1 MAAAVIRNSHH
12 SGVVAHHVEPL
23 ARAGCIAMSMNNGPQ
38 AIAPW
43 GGRRGLF
50 GTNPIG
56 FAAPRADH
64 PPLVID
70 MSLSK
75 VARGKINVAAQAG
88 DPIPPDWAFDA
99 DGNPTTDAGAAMA
112 GTMAPVGDA
121 KGAQLA
127 LMVEILTAALSAS
140 CFGFESSS
148 YFTAEGAPPRAGH
161 FLLAIDPGPFSE
173 GRFAPRLEDLL
184 AAIEEQPG
192 TRLPGQRR
200 FALREKAERD
210 GIAVPR
216 VLYEQLLALRGMTN
230 RRSMPGL
237 GAPGNDA
244 SSPRGSA
251 AASTGRCHHGDGA
264 DRKSAPP
271 GPRHAT
277 GADRSTRPPHGVA
290 VRGDD
295 DRHVVAGI
303 GVRQPHAE
311 HDFRHDAGLFGRA
324 LPVEVLAGVKHE
336 LVHPALVGAVDV
348 GGAGDA
354 PVLSTLYAEHRLGP
368 AIVSDA
374 PALDPDSPGVRAVHR
389 VEDV

>member
-1 MAAAVIRNSHH
+1 MADTHQLRLDELRTLVVDILVAHDTAPENAERVAQALAAAEADGQKGHGASRVPSYAGQARSGKVDGHAVPEAIRLTGSAAIVDARNGFAYPAIELAQRTLLECLAASPVAAAVIRNSHH
-12 SGVVAHHVEPL
+12 TGVIAHHIEPL

-88 DPIPPDWAFDA
+88 DPIPRDWAFDA

-148 YFTAEGAPPRAGH
+148 YFTAEGAPPRAGQ

-173 GRFAPRLEDLL
+173 GRFATRLEDLL

-200 FALREKAERD
+200 FALRAKAERD
-210 GIAVPR
+210 GIAIPR
-216 VLYEQLLALRGMTN
+216 VLYERLLALR
-230 RRSMPGL
+230 
-237 GAPGNDA
+237 A
-244 SSPRGSA
+244 
-251 AASTGRCHHGDGA
+251 
-264 DRKSAPP
+264 
-271 GPRHAT
+271 
-277 GADRSTRPPHGVA
+277 
-290 VRGDD
+290 
-295 DRHVVAGI
+295 
-303 GVRQPHAE
+303 
-311 HDFRHDAGLFGRA
+311 
-324 LPVEVLAGVKHE
+324 
-336 LVHPALVGAVDV
+336 
-348 GGAGDA
+348 
-354 PVLSTLYAEHRLGP
+354 
-368 AIVSDA
+368 
-374 PALDPDSPGVRAVHR
+374 
-389 VEDV
+389 

>member
-1 MAAAVIRNSHH
+1 MADTHQLRLDELRTLVVDILVAHDTAPENAERVAQALAAAEADGQKGHGASRVPSYAGQARSGKVDGHAVPEAIRLTGSAAIVDARNGFAYPAIELAQRTLLECLAASPVAAAVIRNSHH
-12 SGVVAHHVEPL
+12 TGVIAHHIEPL

-56 FAAPRADH
+56 FAAPRTDH

-88 DPIPPDWAFDA
+88 DPIPRDWAFDA

-148 YFTAEGAPPRAGH
+148 YFTAEGAPPRAGQ
-161 FLLAIDPGPFSE
+161 FLLAIDPGPFSQ
-173 GRFAPRLEDLL
+173 GRFATRLEDLL

-200 FALREKAERD
+200 YALRAKAERD
-210 GIAVPR
+210 GIAIPQS
-216 VLYEQLLALRGMTN
+216 LYRHLVSLRG
-230 RRSMPGL
+230 
-237 GAPGNDA
+237 
-244 SSPRGSA
+244 
-251 AASTGRCHHGDGA
+251 
-264 DRKSAPP
+264 
-271 GPRHAT
+271 
-277 GADRSTRPPHGVA
+277 
-290 VRGDD
+290 
-295 DRHVVAGI
+295 
-303 GVRQPHAE
+303 
-311 HDFRHDAGLFGRA
+311 
-324 LPVEVLAGVKHE
+324 
-336 LVHPALVGAVDV
+336 
-348 GGAGDA
+348 
-354 PVLSTLYAEHRLGP
+354 
-368 AIVSDA
+368 
-374 PALDPDSPGVRAVHR
+374 
-389 VEDV
+389 

>member
-1 MAAAVIRNSHH
+1 MADTRLRLEELQSLIVEILVAHDTAPSNAERVAKALVAAEADGQKGHGASRVPSYAAQARSGKVDGHAAPEAIRLTDSAAIIDARDGFAYPAIELARRTLLDCLAHAPLAAAVIRNSHH

-23 ARAGCIAMSMNNGPQ
+23 ARAGYVAMSVNNGPQ

-88 DPIPPDWAFDA
+88 APIPPDWAFDA
-99 DGNPTTDAGAAMA
+99 DGNPTTDSRAAMA
-112 GTMAPVGDA
+112 GTMAPIGDA

-127 LMVEILTAALSAS
+127 LMVEILAGALSAS

-148 YFTAEGAPPRAGH
+148 YFTADGPPPRAGQ

-173 GRFAPRLEDLL
+173 ARFGSRLEDLL

-200 FALREKAERD
+200 LALRERAERE
-210 GIAVPR
+210 GVAIPR
-216 VLYEQLLALRGMTN
+216 ALHERLLSLRG
-230 RRSMPGL
+230 
-237 GAPGNDA
+237 
-244 SSPRGSA
+244 
-251 AASTGRCHHGDGA
+251 
-264 DRKSAPP
+264 
-271 GPRHAT
+271 
-277 GADRSTRPPHGVA
+277 
-290 VRGDD
+290 
-295 DRHVVAGI
+295 
-303 GVRQPHAE
+303 
-311 HDFRHDAGLFGRA
+311 
-324 LPVEVLAGVKHE
+324 
-336 LVHPALVGAVDV
+336 
-348 GGAGDA
+348 
-354 PVLSTLYAEHRLGP
+354 
-368 AIVSDA
+368 
-374 PALDPDSPGVRAVHR
+374 
-389 VEDV
+389 

>member
-1 MAAAVIRNSHH
+1 MADTRLRLEDLNTLVVEILVAHDTDRGNAERVAKAIVAAEADGQKGHGASRVPSYAGQARSGKVDGRATPETIRLTDSAAIVDARDGFAYPAIELAQRTLLDCLAHSPVAAVVIRNSHH

-23 ARAGCIAMSMNNGPQ
+23 ARAGYVAMSVNNGPQ

-88 DPIPPDWAFDA
+88 EAIPPDWAFDA
-99 DGNPTTDAGAAMA
+99 DGNPTTDSKAAMA
-112 GTMAPVGDA
+112 GTMAPIGDA

-127 LMVEILTAALSAS
+127 LMVEILAAALSAS

-148 YFTAEGAPPRAGH
+148 YFTAEGPPPRAGQ

-173 GRFAPRLEDLL
+173 ARFGSRLEDLL

-200 FALREKAERD
+200 FALRERAERE
-210 GIAVPR
+210 GVTIPQA
-216 VLYEQLLALRGMTN
+216 LYDRLLSLRG
-230 RRSMPGL
+230 
-237 GAPGNDA
+237 
-244 SSPRGSA
+244 
-251 AASTGRCHHGDGA
+251 
-264 DRKSAPP
+264 
-271 GPRHAT
+271 
-277 GADRSTRPPHGVA
+277 
-290 VRGDD
+290 
-295 DRHVVAGI
+295 
-303 GVRQPHAE
+303 
-311 HDFRHDAGLFGRA
+311 
-324 LPVEVLAGVKHE
+324 
-336 LVHPALVGAVDV
+336 
-348 GGAGDA
+348 
-354 PVLSTLYAEHRLGP
+354 
-368 AIVSDA
+368 
-374 PALDPDSPGVRAVHR
+374 
-389 VEDV
+389 